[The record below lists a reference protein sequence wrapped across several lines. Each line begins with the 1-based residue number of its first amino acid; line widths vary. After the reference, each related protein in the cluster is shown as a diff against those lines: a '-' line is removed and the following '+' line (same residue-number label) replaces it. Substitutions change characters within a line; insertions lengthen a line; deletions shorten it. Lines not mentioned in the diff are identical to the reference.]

1 MKWMFALNTPY
12 SQMLKEA
19 LFSFIKATKIMN
31 LTMNIMASHYALPE
45 INCKYLFEEM
55 TKFLTSHLKIYT

>member
-19 LFSFIKATKIMN
+19 LFSFIKATKIMK
-31 LTMNIMASHYALPE
+31 LTMNIMALH
-45 INCKYLFEEM
+45 
-55 TKFLTSHLKIYT
+55 